1 MTIKV
6 IVELKA
12 YPGRRDELRAAFE
25 SMLAAHG
32 SDLPGFLG
40 SSRYEKLDD
49 PDVLVEIADWVSA
62 EAREAHMK
70 DAAAAGT
77 YAPLLALVA
86 EPFRV
91 AVLSALA

>member
-12 YPGRRDELRAAFE
+12 HPGRRDELRAVFE

-62 EAREAHMK
+62 EAREAHIK
-70 DAAAAGT
+70 DAAAAGS
-77 YAPLLALVA
+77 YAPLLELVA

-91 AVLSALA
+91 TVLSALA

>member
-12 YPGRRDELRAAFE
+12 HPGRRDELRTVFE
-25 SMLAAHG
+25 SMLAADG
-32 SDLPGFLG
+32 SDVLGFLG

-62 EAREAHMK
+62 EAREAHMN
-70 DAAAAGT
+70 DAAAAGS
-77 YAPLLALVA
+77 YAPLLELVA

-91 AVLSALA
+91 TVLSALA

>member
-12 YPGRRDELRAAFE
+12 RPGRRDELRTVFE
-25 SMLAAHG
+25 SMLAAEG
-32 SDLPGFLG
+32 PGLVGFLG

-49 PDVLVEIADWVSA
+49 PDVLVEIADWASA
-62 EAREAHMK
+62 EAREEHMK
-70 DAAAAGT
+70 EAAAAEMYT
-77 YAPLLALVA
+77 PLLELLA

-91 AVLSALA
+91 AVLSQLT